1 MMPQWRYH
9 ESVALSS
16 TTTDEKSRRY
26 LCWNYIGNIILRAEN
41 DSNGNGGRIEIRFAD
56 TNSRYKPDVFTDSVG
71 FTMASLSS
79 EGAVFTNSN
88 YNPNKDLLTPSAATN
103 AFLVS
108 SSYIHRT
115 SHSNVTADETDGSIV

>member
-1 MMPQWRYH
+1 M
-9 ESVALSS
+9 A
-16 TTTDEKSRRY
+16 
-26 LCWNYIGNIILRAEN
+26 
-41 DSNGNGGRIEIRFAD
+41 
-56 TNSRYKPDVFTDSVG
+56 VFQLVRC
-71 FTMASLSS
+71 MVVPVR
-79 EGAVFTNSN
+79 EGAVFTNGN